1 MEKLNSEKQDQDPYS
16 VLGIKR
22 GASEAEIKAA
32 FRKLSKLHHPDKSG
46 GSAEEFRKIADA
58 YESLTN
64 PKRKN
69 HNDIFSSDPWFSF
82 VFHSAN
88 MANKNGDIFR
98 QLNIR
103 ISIEISPGLAF
114 SGGEISIE
122 YIKNRYS
129 GANVSQSREKV
140 SINIPRRVA
149 NGFRLNVPKMGNE
162 NGEKI
167 GDLIVAIGYAST
179 GSNYIID
186 RSGNIKIQIETPW
199 TDILDGKVIEIY
211 PFESKEKVSLKL
223 DENSGTRHLY
233 VLKGEG
239 MKPNGNLIVEV
250 WGVLPK
256 NISMED
262 RRSILEVLKKYATL
276 GL

>member
-1 MEKLNSEKQDQDPYS
+1 MNKGNIDPYS
-16 VLGIKR
+16 VLGIKH

-64 PKRKN
+64 PKKKS
-69 HNDIFSSDPWFSF
+69 HSDFLSSDPWFSF
-82 VFHSAN
+82 VFHAAN
-88 MANKNGDIFR
+88 RANKNGDIFR

-114 SGGEISIE
+114 SGGAVSIE

-129 GANVSQSREKV
+129 GVNVSESREKA
-140 SINIPRRVA
+140 SINIPRRVS
-149 NGFRLNVPKMGNE
+149 NGYHINVQGMGHE
-162 NGEKI
+162 SGDKK
-167 GDLIVAIGYAST
+167 GDLIVIIGYAT
-179 GSNYIID
+179 AGTNYIID
-186 RSGNIKIQIETPW
+186 RSGSVKIQIETPW
-199 TDILDGKVIEIY
+199 ADILEGKTIEVS

-223 DENSGTRHLY
+223 DETSGTRHLY

-239 MKPNGNLIVEV
+239 MKPNGNLLVEV

-256 NISMED
+256 NMSAGD
-262 RRSILEVLKKYATL
+262 RNSVLEVLKKYATL